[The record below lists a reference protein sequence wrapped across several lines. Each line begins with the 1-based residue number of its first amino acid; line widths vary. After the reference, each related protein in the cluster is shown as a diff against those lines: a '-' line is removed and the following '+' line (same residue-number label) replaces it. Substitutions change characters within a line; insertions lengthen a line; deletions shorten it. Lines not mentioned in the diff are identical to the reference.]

1 MFMNSFWSLL
11 GGDTD
16 LSAIPDILL
25 LVTMPLPVP
34 KPRPSPPDPEF
45 SAVLYLLISWAAGNF
60 DLSSDKKSP

>member
-45 SAVLYLLISWAAGNF
+45 SAVLYLLIS
-60 DLSSDKKSP
+60 